1 MKQITFYNVNI
12 HKILTK
18 FVHSSLY
25 DNSGVTLLFEH
36 LPNQAREIE
45 HFEIFSCPQE
55 NQLAQ

>member
-36 LPNQAREIE
+36 LPNQARETE
-45 HFEIFSCPQE
+45 HFEIFSCLQE